1 MQMAHKIQNVE
12 IWGGAFILS
21 HDYLILAPRSV
32 TEEYCFSYVH
42 SGSNNW
48 LVLILR
54 IVGKI

>member
-1 MQMAHKIQNVE
+1 MAHKIQNVE

-21 HDYLILAPRSV
+21 HDYSILAPRSA
-32 TEEYCFSYVH
+32 EYWFSYVH